1 MVSRLSSYV
10 VDHKNAEFVS
20 GRYRHGIDGKAKT
33 RSPSE
38 LGIWKK
44 VQRGMAYW
52 TVIVSAEEVAAPGFT
67 ATTDAVPAAA
77 RSAAGMATVRWVAS
91 TIVVLR

>member
-1 MVSRLSSYV
+1 MTSLVSGLSDYV

-20 GRYRHGIDGKAKT
+20 GGSAMGSTGKLKRVGT
-33 RSPSE
+33 SE

-52 TVIVSAEEVAAPGFT
+52 TVIVGC
-67 ATTDAVPAAA
+67 
-77 RSAAGMATVRWVAS
+77 AS
-91 TIVVLR
+91 ELPLQDLTQGDDRCRTGGCKIGGRDGNR